1 MFAAI
6 LLAELTLFLGLT
18 QTGSGDSTRLVGRV
32 TQDSQPAAGAV
43 VVATSDS
50 DVRSTV
56 ADAHG
61 RYAFMTLLP
70 GVYRLSA
77 CLPNAAEITTVTN
90 PRAVPSQPRLKTIS
104 IIGSESGSEAGFAE
118 LSAGIE
124 YLANLTLG
132 TGCTW
137 R

>member
-32 TQDSQPAAGAV
+32 TQDSQPAPGAV

-70 GVYRLSA
+70 GVYTL
-77 CLPNAAEITTVTN
+77 TTCQPHGGKLFTISN
-90 PRAVPSQPRLKTIS
+90 PSQRPVPLALRASPID
-104 IIGSESGSEAGFAE
+104 AGDNFVE
-118 LSAGIE
+118 LSAGVE
-124 YLANLTLG
+124 YLANLNIRSN
-132 TGCTW
+132 CIW
-137 R
+137 H